1 MRIESFEIRGLYD
14 RYSFI
19 CKPDAKVNILV
30 GDNGSFKSTL
40 LNILHSILLSKKLL
54 QKYRIQAAD
63 VTITDPESAISYR
76 TLNGKI
82 AELGKNSQ
90 EENNVTEMLEQLKK
104 QISLE
109 HIPDVE
115 VGLEQYGYSL
125 NGNGCIKDAIDTIVR
140 TDFISTF
147 DETHIAGDETHSFL
161 DIRLAK
167 LQSEYSFYLSDLAKQ
182 MTDIIGREGKIT
194 KSKLN
199 EINRKKDL
207 MLSYINELFSKTGK
221 TLLPDRGNLL
231 FQFKDGHTITSDSLS
246 AGEKQL
252 LIILLTVLLEKE
264 KDYIVFL
271 DEPEISLHIGWLYKL
286 INMLVELN
294 PHAQFFITT
303 HSPGMFSDGWGEKI
317 VYMEDITRQA

>member
-1 MRIESFEIRGLYD
+1 MRIERFEIRGLYD

-19 CKPDAKVNILV
+19 CEPDAKVNIFV

-54 QKYRIQAAD
+54 QRYKIQTAEVA
-63 VTITDPESAISYR
+63 ITDPESSIRYR
-76 TLNGKI
+76 TLSGRIVDLEK
-82 AELGKNSQ
+82 KSQ
-90 EENNVTEMLEQLKK
+90 GEKYVAEMLEQLKK

-109 HIPDVE
+109 NIPDVV
-115 VGLEQYGYSL
+115 VGAEQYDYFL
-125 NGNGCIKDAIDTIVR
+125 NGNSGPKDAIDTIVR

-147 DETHIAGDETHSFL
+147 DETHIVGDETHSLL
-161 DIRLAK
+161 DVRLEK

-182 MTDIIGREGKIT
+182 MTDIISREGKIT

-207 MLSYINELFSKTGK
+207 MLNYINELFRKTGK
-221 TLLPDRGNLL
+221 TLLPDKGNLT
-231 FQFKDGHTITSDSLS
+231 FQFEDGHTITSDSLS

-264 KDYIVFL
+264 KDHIVFL
-271 DEPEISLHIGWLYKL
+271 DEPEISLHIGWQYKL

-294 PHAQFFITT
+294 PRAQFFITT
-303 HSPGMFSDGWGEKI
+303 HSPGMFSDGWGDKI